1 MYKRVREREGRG
13 PLGAHRGWSNARKR
27 EGDRGRKRAV
37 KGKRE
42 RKRDRDRGRESGNER
57 VGTRGSGLCF
67 AERGINRG
75 SLAPTDTIGTF

>member
-1 MYKRVREREGRG
+1 MGAQRVVEHEETRGERELAARE
-13 PLGAHRGWSNARKR
+13 RKR
-27 EGDRGRKRAV
+27 EGGEI
-37 KGKRE
+37 GKEKARE
-42 RKRDRDRGRESGNER
+42 GRGRESGER